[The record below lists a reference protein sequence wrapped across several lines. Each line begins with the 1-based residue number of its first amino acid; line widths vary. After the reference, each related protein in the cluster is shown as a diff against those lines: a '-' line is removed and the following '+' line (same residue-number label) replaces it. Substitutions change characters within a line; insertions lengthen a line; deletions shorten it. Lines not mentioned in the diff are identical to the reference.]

1 MSDHGIAALAALV
14 TVLSALSVGIC
25 WALIQTAIWMA
36 SCAVI
41 VQ

>member
-25 WALIQTAIWMA
+25 WALVQAAVWMA
-36 SCAVI
+36 TCAVM